1 MTIIEIG
8 IFGTILLVGLLA
20 GNELC
25 ALIIHITLDR
35 LPISQ
40 SRPGTQAIT
49 RQLGQ
54 LMPVFMPVTII
65 VTFATGIG
73 LGIGLGNGRSVLL
86 ILAGCALLG
95 MLAITFVGLK
105 PLNGRE
111 LAATD
116 STPETDW
123 RTWRR
128 KWLQLHSMRVGC
140 DVAALILVAFAAVTK
155 LSN

>member
-1 MTIIEIG
+1 MTVVELG
-8 IFGTILLVGLLA
+8 VFATILLVGLLA

-25 ALIIHITLDR
+25 SLIIHVTLDR

-40 SRPGTQAIT
+40 SRPGSQAIT
-49 RQLGQ
+49 RQLGA
-54 LMPVFMPVTII
+54 LMPAFMPVTIL

-73 LGIGLGNGRSVLL
+73 LSSGRSVLI
-86 ILAGCALLG
+86 ILAGCALVG
-95 MLAITFVGLK
+95 MLVITLVGLK

-116 STPETDW
+116 STPDADW

-128 KWLQLHSMRVGC
+128 KWLRLHGLRVGC
-140 DVAALILVAFAAVTK
+140 DVAALILVALAAAAKLVTT
-155 LSN
+155 

>member
-1 MTIIEIG
+1 MTIIELG

-25 ALIIHITLDR
+25 ALIVHITLDR

-40 SRPGTQAIT
+40 SRAGTQAIT

-65 VTFATGIG
+65 VTFATGIA
-73 LGIGLGNGRSVLL
+73 LRSARSLPFV
-86 ILAGCALLG
+86 LAGCALIG
-95 MLAITFVGLK
+95 MLVITFAGLK

-140 DVAALILVAFAAVTK
+140 DVAALILVAFAAVT
-155 LSN
+155 N